1 MYLTTHLLNNLLE
14 AAEKCKASQDFSY
27 QFKLA
32 LKLQDIQNKLKGKK
46 LIHQKLTENPLY
58 YLETVED
65 VIRYNLNII
74 MFITCT
80 RQFLDQKAETTSRFL
95 EIEMLKATK
104 EKKRPMMLTNELVN
118 DLLKAAAECKT
129 IHDIDYQFRL
139 ALKLQD
145 IYAKLNPTK
154 RNHQKLTENPLYNLE
169 KVEDVI
175 SYNLSIIMLTTG
187 IPQISGL
194 KSQESNTVEKN
205 NLTEENKSVQ
215 GKYRKASGA
224 RQVLA
229 LKTVTSFPNYTKVI
243 NPKTRQI
250 DVNRKNEPKGDIKP
264 VKSQVKLSSKPS
276 SDSTKNK
283 RVKGSKHTDLKQNKK
298 SSDKRNAKKLKQKI
312 NFAKI
317 YEIMEQKEI
326 PKPTKPVNF
335 SLIYEELDRCN
346 VIKPKCNLY

>member
-14 AAEKCKASQDFSY
+14 AAEKCKASRDFSY

-46 LIHQKLTENPLY
+46 PSHQKLTENPLY

-65 VIRYNLNII
+65 VIKYNLNII

-80 RQFLDQKAETTSRFL
+80 RQFLDLESAPTSRFV
-95 EIEMLKATK
+95 EIEKLKATK
-104 EKKRPMMLTNELVN
+104 EKKRPMRLTNELVN
-118 DLLKAAAECKT
+118 DLLKVAAECKASQ
-129 IHDIDYQFRL
+129 DIYYQFRL

-145 IYAKLNPTK
+145 IYTKVNPSK
-154 RNHQKLTENPLYNLE
+154 RNHQKLTENPLYHLE
-169 KVEDVI
+169 KVEDAI
-175 SYNLSIIMLTTG
+175 KYNLSIVMLITG
-187 IPQISGL
+187 IPQISSF
-194 KSQESNTVEKN
+194 KSQASNTLEK

-215 GKYRKASGA
+215 GKYRKASDTG
-224 RQVLA
+224 QVLA
-229 LKTVTSFPNYTKVI
+229 LKTVTSFPNSIKVI
-243 NPKTRQI
+243 DLKTRQI

-264 VKSQVKLSSKPS
+264 VKSQVKLSNKPS
-276 SDSTKNK
+276 SGSTKNK
-283 RVKGSKHTDLKQNKK
+283 QVTGSKHTDSKQYGK
-298 SSDKRNAKKLKQKI
+298 SIDKRNAKKLKQKI

-317 YEIMEQKEI
+317 YKIMEQMKI

-346 VIKPKCNLY
+346 VIKPQCNLY